1 MRFAISPFAEKIA
14 QSWLRP
20 RYRYNSLKLLSFS
33 AVRVFSRAVLSCF
46 VPAFRSVERKD
57 RQREAAVGEPLRQPG
72 ETRFIT
78 LRYSGRIGTVVA
90 NLGYSGL
97 GGPDYSPLSICPKDP

>member
-1 MRFAISPFAEKIA
+1 MRFAISPIAEKIA

-20 RYRYNSLKLLSFS
+20 HYRYNSLKLLSFS
-33 AVRVFSRAVLSCF
+33 TVRVFSRAVLSRF

-57 RQREAAVGEPLRQPG
+57 RQREAAVGESLRQPG

-78 LRYSGRIGTVVA
+78 LRYCSRIGTVA
-90 NLGYSGL
+90 AKLGYSGR
-97 GGPDYSPLSICPKDP
+97 GGPYHSPSPIYPKDP